1 MSSMREGRCRHFA
14 VNYKDRYNYVFGGVD
29 TSSVERYD
37 PQENRWSFVAS
48 MHQPRSDGQACV
60 LTDKILVSCSHLA
73 CEVYDPLTDEWQIGS
88 FQIPRIYTLKPL
100 NDRKD
105 VGTLCEEIFR
115 SDDVNGDSGGDFKIT
130 PETDPL
136 GLKNGL
142 PCDKKC
148 YDYQDVRNASF
159 TYYNGVIIVF
169 NFDEFRKKKLRTLK
183 FPVYFVNPET
193 GNFTILHSLPSWPN
207 DVSRG
212 ILVPL
217 RRREMI
223 TALKDYPGNKS

>member
-1 MSSMREGRCRHFA
+1 MNGKMLEPSAR
-14 VNYKDRYNYVFGGVD
+14 K
-29 TSSVERYD
+29 SSVVMMSVEKAVVTSAER
-37 PQENRWSFVAS
+37 QR
-48 MHQPRSDGQACV
+48 
-60 LTDKILVSCSHLA
+60 
-73 CEVYDPLTDEWQIGS
+73 
-88 FQIPRIYTLKPL
+88 
-100 NDRKD
+100 
-105 VGTLCEEIFR
+105 
-115 SDDVNGDSGGDFKIT
+115 
-130 PETDPL
+130 DPL
-136 GLKNGL
+136 GLKHGL

-148 YDYQDVRNASF
+148 YDYQDARNASF

-183 FPVYFVNPET
+183 LPVYFVNPGT

-217 RRREMI
+217 SRKEMI

>member
-1 MSSMREGRCRHFA
+1 
-14 VNYKDRYNYVFGGVD
+14 
-29 TSSVERYD
+29 
-37 PQENRWSFVAS
+37 
-48 MHQPRSDGQACV
+48 MHQPRCDGQAFV
-60 LTDKILVSCSHLA
+60 LTDKILVACSHLA
-73 CEVYDPLTDEWQIGS
+73 CEMYDPLTDEWQIGS
-88 FQIPRIYTLKPL
+88 FQIRRIYTLKPL
-100 NDRKD
+100 NERKD

-115 SDDVNGDSGGDFKIT
+115 SDDVNGDSGGDFNIT

-148 YDYQDVRNASF
+148 YDYQDARNASF

-183 FPVYFVNPET
+183 LPVYFVNPET

-217 RRREMI
+217 SRKEMI

>member
-1 MSSMREGRCRHFA
+1 MCA
-14 VNYKDRYNYVFGGVD
+14 
-29 TSSVERYD
+29 
-37 PQENRWSFVAS
+37 PCA
-48 MHQPRSDGQACV
+48 
-60 LTDKILVSCSHLA
+60 
-73 CEVYDPLTDEWQIGS
+73 
-88 FQIPRIYTLKPL
+88 
-100 NDRKD
+100 
-105 VGTLCEEIFR
+105 
-115 SDDVNGDSGGDFKIT
+115 
-130 PETDPL
+130 ETDPL

-148 YDYQDVRNASF
+148 YDYEDARNASF

-169 NFDEFRKKKLRTLK
+169 NFDEFRKRKLRTLK
-183 FPVYFVNPET
+183 LPVYFVNPET
-193 GNFTILHSLPSWPN
+193 GNLTILHSLPSWPN